1 MSNNNW
7 KILKTGS
14 FSLPLEYGYQSY
26 MFAKATSSVDANP
39 GDRLALMYKDENEG
53 NTEWKTVSSSYGA
66 PSSIPAYGFSPEY
79 ADVTWSLGEGIEIKT
94 TYYQYPDRALKYA
107 RYYFKLTVDPE
118 ISEVSVT
125 VNDEELLP
133 ADDGWYCIEYTDKD
147 AYTIKAVDP
156 QKGTEGIA
164 DMMADPSIPD
174 GVYSLDGVLIEV
186 VNSQE
191 SESDTLNKLTP
202 GIYIVKNGNNVK
214 KVVVKN

>member
-1 MSNNNW
+1 
-7 KILKTGS
+7 
-14 FSLPLEYGYQSY
+14 

-66 PSSIPAYGFSPEY
+66 PSSIPAYGFSTEY
-79 ADVTWSLGEGIEIKT
+79 ADVSWSLGKGIEIKT
-94 TYYQYPDRALKYA
+94 TYYQYSDRALKYA
-107 RYYFKLTVDPE
+107 RYYFKLTADPE
-118 ISEVSVT
+118 IAEIKVT

-133 ADDGWYCIEYTDKD
+133 DDDGWYCIEYVDKD

-164 DMMADPSIPD
+164 DMMADPSLPD
-174 GVYSLDGVLIEV
+174 GVYSLDGSLVDV
-186 VNSQE
+186 VKSQE
-191 SESDTLNKLTP
+191 SESNIIDRLTP
-202 GIYIVKNGNNVK
+202 GIYIVKSGNNVK